1 MTISSGRRPTSEHAH
16 FLKPSFV
23 KKDPVDKAQESTN
36 GINNEA
42 KKALIWVSSDVI
54 AISI

>member
-16 FLKPSFV
+16 FLKSSFV